1 MSNRIFYIFIGVL
14 ARKKYSHNCIF
25 VRYAVCV
32 KNNIISGFGA
42 FLCIS
47 ALAYLNSFDQSN
59 LWLIPPFGASMVL
72 VMAVHESPLA
82 HPKNVLFGHIISAF
96 SGVFVYAIFD
106 SSYLSVGLGVGLA
119 IFLMMVTKTVHPPA
133 GANPII
139 AILGA
144 KGAGFIIIPVAAGA
158 SFIVLF
164 AIIYNKLLKRKYFTF
179 KDLKD

>member
-1 MSNRIFYIFIGVL
+1 M
-14 ARKKYSHNCIF
+14 
-25 VRYAVCV
+25 

-47 ALAYLNSFDQSN
+47 ALAYLNSFDGNN

-96 SGVFVYAIFD
+96 SGVVVFALFGF
-106 SSYLSVGLGVGLA
+106 SFLSVGVGVGLA

-144 KGAGFIIIPVAAGA
+144 KGAGFIIIPVTAGA
-158 SFIVLF
+158 LFIVLF
-164 AIIYNKLLKRKYFTF
+164 AITFNKLLNRKYFTF
-179 KDLKD
+179 KDLKH